1 MFKKAIILSFLC
13 ATFSLFAQN
22 GNTSK
27 VNLDSGLIQFS
38 GLLLS
43 SDSIF
48 PIPFATIHVIGKPY
62 GTYSNL
68 DGYFSFPARLGDTIV
83 FTHVEFQETRL
94 VIPDTLHDYK
104 YSIVKLMSKDTFNF
118 PGHMI
123 MAMPPRATFDYI
135 FATQDIPNDDMARA
149 KENLD
154 REELKEQAASLSGSD
169 ASEAYKIL
177 ARNNIGRPYYA
188 TGQIP
193 PMNIMNPFAW
203 AQFFEAWKRGD
214 YKRKKK

>member
-1 MFKKAIILSFLC
+1 MFRKFVILASIC
-13 ATFSLFAQN
+13 FSLSLSAQSSQSN
-22 GNTSK
+22 KSNI
-27 VNLDSGLIQFS
+27 DSGLIQFS
-38 GLLLS
+38 GLLLT

-68 DGYFSFPARLGDTIV
+68 EGYFSFPARKGDTIV
-83 FTHVEFQETRL
+83 FTHVEFNEVKI
-94 VIPDTLHDYK
+94 VIPDTLKEYK
-104 YSIVKLMSKDTFNF
+104 YSVVMLMTKDTFYF
-118 PGHMI
+118 QGVVI
-123 MAMPPRATFDYI
+123 MALPPRATFDHV
-135 FATQDIPNDDMARA
+135 FATQDIPDDDLSRA
-149 KENLD
+149 KQNLD
-154 REELKEQAASLSGSD
+154 REELKDQAASLTGTD
-169 ASEAYKIL
+169 ASEAYKLL
-177 ARNNIGRPYYA
+177 ARSYANRPYYN